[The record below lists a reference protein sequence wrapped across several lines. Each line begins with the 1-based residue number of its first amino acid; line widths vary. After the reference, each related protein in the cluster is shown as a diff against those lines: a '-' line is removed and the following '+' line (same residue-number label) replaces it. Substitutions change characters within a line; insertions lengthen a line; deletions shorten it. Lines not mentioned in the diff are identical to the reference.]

1 MGYSTN
7 LNGRLSLS
15 KELTVKQKEYI
26 NTFSGTRRMK
36 RDVNK
41 LMELYGGKYGYP
53 QTESNLLPTSENKGV
68 GDMIQNPVTGEFEE
82 VNKVSAEKIYG
93 KDGEFF
99 VNNDDDD
106 FGQSRDSSIIDYNT
120 PPGQLG
126 YNDKSF
132 VDRYQEN
139 NRREKSG
146 ECQPSLWCQWIINK
160 NNELEW
166 DGGEKFYSY
175 VEWLK
180 YLIKNFFQ
188 PWGVLLNGEIE
199 WDGEDSDDIGKIVVV
214 NNDVKVLKGTIVYN

>member
-1 MGYSTN
+1 MGYTTDFE
-7 LNGRLSLS
+7 GKLSLS

-26 NTFSGTRRMK
+26 NLFSSTRRMK

-53 QTESNLLPTSENKGV
+53 QSESNLLPTSENKGV
-68 GDMIQNPVTGEFEE
+68 GDMVENPTTGVFEE
-82 VNKVSAEKIYG
+82 VNQASAEKIYG

-99 VNNDDDD
+99 VKDDGDM
-106 FGQSRDSSIIDYNT
+106 GQRGDASVIDNNT

-126 YNDKSF
+126 YNDITSF
-132 VDRYQEN
+132 DDRWSEN
-139 NRREKSG
+139 ERRSKAG
-146 ECQPSLWCQWIINK
+146 ECQPGLWCNWVINDE
-160 NNELEW
+160 NELEW
-166 DGGEKFYSY
+166 NGAEKFYSY

-199 WDGEDSDDIGKIVVV
+199 WTGEDSSDMGKIVVV
-214 NNDVKVLKGTIVYN
+214 NNEVTTKHGTVVYN